1 MYTYPVRCQ
10 CLWRDIVSQEHFN
23 MMDAV
28 DKYGYT
34 DLPHLMREF
43 ERYHSMSIRNARE
56 MALRYKLKLPHF
68 TCGNP
73 TQKGNSC

>member
-1 MYTYPVRCQ
+1 
-10 CLWRDIVSQEHFN
+10 

-43 ERYHSMSIRNARE
+43 EHYHSMSIRNARE
-56 MALRYKLKLPHF
+56 IAFR
-68 TCGNP
+68 
-73 TQKGNSC
+73 